1 MRDYNQADN
10 FADEMGIRVSGS
22 NLSYSTNQSS
32 RWLGSA
38 LLSKPISDFVAGSFF
53 NDADG
58 PRFAASGA
66 SSVQITLNS
75 GFIPEPEEYAL
86 VFALFALAFVILR
99 RHFQKKKRR
108 QQAAPAS

>member
-1 MRDYNQADN
+1 
-10 FADEMGIRVSGS
+10 MGIRVSGS

-38 LLSKPISDFVAGSFF
+38 LLNKPISDFVAGSFF

-58 PRFAASGA
+58 PRFAASNP
-66 SSVQITLNS
+66 SSVLITLNS

-86 VFALFALAFVILR
+86 VFSLFALGFVFFHAR
-99 RHFQKKKRR
+99 QKKR
-108 QQAAPAS
+108 QQAAAITAL